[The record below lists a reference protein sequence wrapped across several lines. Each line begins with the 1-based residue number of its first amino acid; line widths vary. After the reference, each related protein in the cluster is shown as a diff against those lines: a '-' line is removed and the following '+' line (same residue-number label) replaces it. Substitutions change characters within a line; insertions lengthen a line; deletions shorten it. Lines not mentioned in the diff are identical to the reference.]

1 MALGPE
7 RKSHNFNAVLVTC
20 NHQLAIVLSVVLY
33 IIPLVFVFIH
43 YHVLVLVPS
52 TYSLIFYKASHHI
65 YSQ

>member
-7 RKSHNFNAVLVTC
+7 RKSHNFSAVLVTC
-20 NHQLAIVLSVVLY
+20 KHQLVVPSVVLY

-52 TYSLIFYKASHHI
+52 TYSLIFYKASHLM
-65 YSQ
+65 YNQ